1 MKKGSKKMKA
11 LMRLVCGG
19 CGYRYDPKADI
30 RVYDFIASD
39 GEDYVACE
47 KCLER
52 LGALKAQGR
61 EQEVKSLMEKF
72 KVIGWESGKE
82 EKNESQV

>member
-1 MKKGSKKMKA
+1 MKA

-39 GEDYVACE
+39 GEDYIACE

-52 LGALKAQGR
+52 LGALKVQGR
-61 EQEVKSLMEKF
+61 EQEAESLMEKC
-72 KVIGWESGKE
+72 KVIGWVKRQGG
-82 EKNESQV
+82 KNESTL

>member
-1 MKKGSKKMKA
+1 MKA
-11 LMRLVCGG
+11 LIRLVCGG

-52 LGALKAQGR
+52 LGVLKAQGR
-61 EQEVKSLMEKF
+61 EQEAKSLMEKF
-72 KVIGWESGKE
+72 KVIGWEKRQGG
-82 EKNESQV
+82 KNESTL